1 MPENTQ
7 AMQRGNSK
15 QRKGRKGDDHRHGDS
30 KQERRWG
37 WVQCGDTTLLRY
49 ADDGFAPGSREGGE
63 RMEEAVPGFW
73 FQWL

>member
-1 MPENTQ
+1 MPENTR

-37 WVQCGDTTLLRY
+37 WVQSGDTTLHGY
-49 ADDGFAPGSREGGE
+49 ADDGF
-63 RMEEAVPGFW
+63 VPG
-73 FQWL
+73 